1 METKFNLEFNGFLL
15 RGYQSCDGLS
25 LTIKSGMPKD
35 ASEEEITKTLISLA
49 HSMQNLF
56 PMEAKK
62 ENGLTIGL
70 YFDESD
76 EAYDCRVRCRVRR
89 GDEED
94 SWTYGGELT
103 IKRYTA
109 SCDTYTGDYHSEKVY
124 FSENCRRFGS
134 TIEFSRPFGA
144 SALPAGED
152 F

>member
-1 METKFNLEFNGFLL
+1 METKFNLEFNNLL
-15 RGYQSCDGLS
+15 LSGRQSFEGLS
-25 LTIKSGMPKD
+25 LTIKSGMPKE

-62 ENGLTIGL
+62 EDCLTIGVQ
-70 YFDESD
+70 SD
-76 EAYDCRVRCRVRR
+76 ELHEIYECRVRCRVRR
-89 GDEED
+89 GDEEG
-94 SWTYGGELT
+94 SWTYGGSL
-103 IKRYTA
+103 RVRRCVA
-109 SCDTYTGDYHSEKVY
+109 GGLVHSEKVY
-124 FSENCRRFGS
+124 FSENCRKFGS

>member
-1 METKFNLEFNGFLL
+1 METKFNLEFDGLIL

-25 LTIKSGMPKD
+25 LTIKSGVPK
-35 ASEEEITKTLISLA
+35 SEEEITKMLISLA

-62 ENGLTIGL
+62 EKGLTIGL

-76 EAYDCRVRCRVRR
+76 EAYDCRVRCRVGR
-89 GDEED
+89 GDEKD
-94 SWTYGGELT
+94 SWTYRGELT

-109 SCDTYTGDYHSEKVY
+109 SCDIYTGDYYSENIY
-124 FSENCRRFGS
+124 FNENCRKFGP
-134 TIEFSRPFGA
+134 TIEFSRPFGET
-144 SALPAGED
+144 ALPDDAD

>member
-1 METKFNLEFNGFLL
+1 METKFNLEFNGLIL

-25 LTIKSGMPKD
+25 LTIKSGMTKE

-62 ENGLTIGL
+62 EKGLTIGL

-76 EAYDCRVRCRVRR
+76 EAYDCKVRCRVGR
-89 GDEED
+89 GDEKD
-94 SWTYGGELT
+94 SWTYRGELT

-109 SCDTYTGDYHSEKVY
+109 SCDIYTGDYYSESIY
-124 FSENCRRFGS
+124 FNENCRKFGP

-144 SALPAGED
+144 SAMPAGED